1 MTPEPPAEATAVLL
15 MGYGSPNG
23 AEDLPSYL
31 TEVLHGRRPSAATVA
46 EYVRRYDLIGGS
58 PQNRILASLR
68 GKLERRL
75 ARDNPGARV
84 FLGVKHG
91 HPALRDVIPEAA
103 RAGFRHLVA
112 VPLSPYA
119 STWISEPYQEGVQEG
134 IRASQSPI
142 DVDVRLDW
150 HLDPNWIGYWSRAIR
165 SELTKHPEPTVA
177 VLLSAHSL
185 PQRMRDRG
193 DPYPEI
199 LQQTSDAI
207 ARSSGLTRWSF
218 TFQSAGNTTEP
229 WLGPDITD
237 VMLDWQRRGAH
248 QQLVASFGFV
258 FDHLEVLYDLDVVVR
273 EFAQTHRIEY
283 RRVPMPNDADEVVE
297 ALTARLLA
305 PGGPPPTPPG
315 AAAGGSARP
324 PRRPRAASRPP
335 PADRRR

>member
-1 MTPEPPAEATAVLL
+1 MTEGADRESTAVLL

-23 AEDLPSYL
+23 ASDLPSYL
-31 TEVLHGRRPSAATVA
+31 TDVLHGKRPSEAMVA

-58 PQNRILASLR
+58 PQNKILASLR
-68 GKLERRL
+68 EKLERRL
-75 ARDNPGARV
+75 GRDWPGVRV

-119 STWISEPYQEGVQEG
+119 STWISEPYQEGVAEG
-134 IRASQSPI
+134 IRAAASPMG
-142 DVDVRLDW
+142 VDVRLDW
-150 HLDPNWIGYWSRAIR
+150 HLDPNWLRYWSRAIR
-165 SELTKHPEPTVA
+165 SKLEHPPDATGA

-199 LQQTSDAI
+199 LKETSDAI
-207 ARSSGLTRWSF
+207 AQAAELERWSF
-218 TFQSAGNTTEP
+218 TYQSAGNTTEP

-237 VMLDWQRRGAH
+237 VMLDWQRRGARR
-248 QQLVASFGFV
+248 QLVASFGFV

-273 EFAQTHRIEY
+273 EFAEGHGIEY
-283 RRVPMPNDADEVVE
+283 LRVPMPNDADEVVE
-297 ALTARLLA
+297 ALTARVLA
-305 PGGPPPTPPG
+305 
-315 AAAGGSARP
+315 SA
-324 PRRPRAASRPP
+324 
-335 PADRRR
+335 